1 MSAVGIVSIAAGVL
15 GVCRGGPLLAAP
27 AAFLRWFKRTFRT
40 NGRVRVLG
48 AFLLTFGATMVWAGA
63 SLDVN
68 EQSTLRAVLALIL
81 FLLGLAFVGIAAPW
95 LVLFPGAYRALVN
108 AIVPSDA
115 SGSLILWRMAGLA
128 GLILSVLLIYF
139 GARAL

>member
-15 GVCRGGPLLAAP
+15 GVCRGGLLLVAP

-48 AFLLTFGATMVWAGA
+48 AFALAFGATLIWAGA
-63 SLDVN
+63 SE
-68 EQSTLRAVLALIL
+68 EQDTLRAVLAFIL
-81 FLLGLAFVGIAAPW
+81 FVLGLAVVGIAAPW
-95 LVLFPGAYRALVN
+95 LALFPGAFRTLVN

-115 SGSLILWRMAGLA
+115 CESLILWRMAGLA
-128 GLILSVLLIYF
+128 RLILCVLLIYF

>member
-1 MSAVGIVSIAAGVL
+1 MSAVGIVCIAAGVL
-15 GVCRGGPLLAAP
+15 GVCRGGPLLVAP
-27 AAFLRWFKRTFRT
+27 AAFLRWFKETFST
-40 NGRVRVLG
+40 DGRVRVLG
-48 AFLLTFGATMVWAGA
+48 VFLLIFGATMVWAGA
-63 SLDVN
+63 SE
-68 EQSTLRAVLALIL
+68 EQSTLRAVLAFIL
-81 FLLGLAFVGIAAPW
+81 FLLGLATVGIATPW
-95 LVLFPGAYRALVN
+95 LVLFPGTYRALVN

>member
-1 MSAVGIVSIAAGVL
+1 MSAVGIVSIAVGVL
-15 GVCRGGPLLAAP
+15 GVCKGGLLLVAP

-48 AFLLTFGATMVWAGA
+48 AFVLALGATLIWAGA
-63 SLDVN
+63 SE
-68 EQSTLRAVLALIL
+68 EQDTLRAVLAFIL
-81 FLLGLAFVGIAAPW
+81 FVLGLAVVGIAAPW
-95 LVLFPGAYRALVN
+95 LALFPGAFRTLVN

-115 SGSLILWRMAGLA
+115 CGSLILWRMAGLA
-128 GLILSVLLIYF
+128 RLILCVLLIYF

>member
-1 MSAVGIVSIAAGVL
+1 MYMSAVGVVSIVAGIL
-15 GVCRGGPLLAAP
+15 GVCRGGLLLVAP
-27 AAFLRWFKRTFRT
+27 AAFLRWFERTFRT

-48 AFLLTFGATMVWAGA
+48 ALLLTIGATMIWAGA
-63 SLDVN
+63 SE

-81 FLLGLAFVGIAAPW
+81 FLLGLASVGIAAPW

-115 SGSLILWRMAGLA
+115 SGSLIFWRMAGLA
-128 GLILSVLLIYF
+128 GLILSLLLIYF